1 MGSSRPQ
8 VAIAACRA
16 FEGAD
21 ATDVYPDPDRP
32 LLSAALAVA
41 GADAMSISRDCE
53 DLDWE
58 RFDLVVIN
66 STWDSVDRPQEFL
79 RWARRAARATTLMNP
94 LPAIEW
100 NIDKTY
106 LRSLESRGV
115 PIVATE
121 WLVDAERWKPPTYEF
136 VVKPSISAGGRQTAR
151 YQPDEAP
158 LAVAH
163 VRQLLGCGH
172 TVMVQPYMTS
182 VDTEGETKLVFIEGE
197 FSHAVRIG
205 PLLGAGEGVIDRRW
219 ERFVPMEAIAWVGF
233 RDPFGSHRSVRLA
246 LRARSRVQ
254 RGWVRR
260 IPAGASA
267 ITWVVPP
274 ALWRLTRPR
283 RPTLT
288 TTALGTDGSSGE
300 VATCSFMLPG
310 VGPLHIPVSSP
321 TPSRHSRRRREIRRG
336 SGGRW

>member
-1 MGSSRPQ
+1 

-21 ATDVYPDPDRP
+21 ATDVYPDPDWP
-32 LLSAALAVA
+32 LLSAGLAVA
-41 GADAMSISRDCE
+41 GADAMSISWDCE

-66 STWDSVDRPQEFL
+66 STWDSVDRPREFL

-94 LPAIEW
+94 VPAIEW

-106 LRSLESRGV
+106 LRSLKSRDV

-121 WLVDAERWKPPTYEF
+121 WLVAAEGWKPPTFEF

-163 VRQLLGCGH
+163 VRRLLGCGH
-172 TVMVQPYMTS
+172 TVMVQPYIAS
-182 VDTEGETKLVFIEGE
+182 IDTEGEVKLVFVQGE
-197 FSHAVRIG
+197 FSHAVRVG

-219 ERFVPMEAIAWVGF
+219 ERFVPMEAIAPTPAQLGAARHVLAAVQAEVAQPLLYARVDLLAGPTAEPLLGEVELV
-233 RDPFGSHRSVRLA
+233 DPSLFLRFAAPAAGLLA
-246 LRARSRVQ
+246 AAIKAQ
-254 RGWVRR
+254 
-260 IPAGASA
+260 AEKSA
-267 ITWVVPP
+267 
-274 ALWRLTRPR
+274 R
-283 RPTLT
+283 RP
-288 TTALGTDGSSGE
+288 
-300 VATCSFMLPG
+300 
-310 VGPLHIPVSSP
+310 
-321 TPSRHSRRRREIRRG
+321 
-336 SGGRW
+336 

>member
-21 ATDVYPDPDRP
+21 ATDVYPDPDWP
-32 LLSAALAVA
+32 LLSAGLAVA
-41 GADAMSISRDCE
+41 GADAMSISWDCE

-106 LRSLESRGV
+106 LRSLQSRGI

-121 WLVDAERWKPPTYEF
+121 WLVDAERWKPPKYEF

-151 YQPDEAP
+151 YQPAEAP

-163 VRQLLGCGH
+163 VRRLLGCGH
-172 TVMVQPYMTS
+172 TVMVQPYMAS
-182 VDTEGETKLVFIEGE
+182 VDTEGEAKLVFIEGE
-197 FSHAVRIG
+197 FSHAVRTG
-205 PLLGAGEGVIDRRW
+205 PLLGAGEGIADRRW
-219 ERFVPMEAIAWVGF
+219 ERFVPMEAMVPSAPQLGTARHVLAAVQAEVAQPLLYARVDLLAAPIGELLLGEVELV
-233 RDPFGSHRSVRLA
+233 DPSLLLRFAAPAAGLLA
-246 LRARSRVQ
+246 E
-254 RGWVRR
+254 
-260 IPAGASA
+260 A
-267 ITWVVPP
+267 IT
-274 ALWRLTRPR
+274 AQAAQCTRR
-283 RPTLT
+283 
-288 TTALGTDGSSGE
+288 A
-300 VATCSFMLPG
+300 
-310 VGPLHIPVSSP
+310 
-321 TPSRHSRRRREIRRG
+321 
-336 SGGRW
+336 